1 VLGLEDELSEG
12 SLEGLML
19 GVLEGEKLRV
29 EDGSLDG
36 ARLGPLEGKPLGIPE
51 EPTKDTAVGQ

>member
-1 VLGLEDELSEG
+1 
-12 SLEGLML
+12 ML

-51 EPTKDTAVGQ
+51 EPTKGTAVGR